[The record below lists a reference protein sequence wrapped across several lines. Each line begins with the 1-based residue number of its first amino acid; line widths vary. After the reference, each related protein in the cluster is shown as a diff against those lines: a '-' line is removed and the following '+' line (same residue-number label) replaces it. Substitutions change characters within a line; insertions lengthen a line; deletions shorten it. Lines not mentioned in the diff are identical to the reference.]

1 MKINIKNQKNDKQK
15 SLNKTKKIFKKSKK
29 NQPKCLNFFLL
40 FNFKYLL
47 FFYKKEVK
55 FCF

>member
-29 NQPKCLNFFLL
+29 TNPN
-40 FNFKYLL
+40 
-47 FFYKKEVK
+47 V
-55 FCF
+55 